1 MEKAIATKQALIEW
15 SVAARTMP
23 GQSVSGD
30 LHLVKFYDDG
40 ALLAVID
47 GIGHGEEAA
56 AAARA
61 AVEILENYMRDPI
74 ILLIQRCHEALV
86 RTRGAVLTVA
96 KLNSEENTMTWL
108 GLGNVEG
115 WLLRANATAS
125 HPRESVLMRSG
136 LAGCQLPAL
145 QASVI
150 PVAAGD
156 LLVLAT
162 DGLHAGFEEGINTN
176 ETPGQIAE
184 KIMSRHFKGN
194 DDALVLAARYLGVT
208 T

>member
-1 MEKAIATKQALIEW
+1 MEKAIPTKQAVIDW
-15 SVAARTMP
+15 SVAARPMP

-30 LHLVKFYDDG
+30 LHLVKFCDDG
-40 ALLAVID
+40 ALVAVID

-61 AVEILENYMRDPI
+61 AAEILENYMRDPI

-86 RTRGAVLTVA
+86 QTRGAVLTVA
-96 KLNSEENTMTWL
+96 KLNSKENTMTWL

-115 WLLRANATAS
+115 WLLRADATAS

-162 DGLHAGFEEGINTN
+162 DGIHPGFEGGINTN
-176 ETPGQIAE
+176 ETPSQIAG